1 MSISG
6 KDLSMR
12 RKARIFAGI
21 CALTVCLTPFAI
33 AQSQEQALGDAVS
46 SGKAHVA
53 LRYRYEHVDQDN
65 SLENADA
72 STVRIRLNY
81 LTGSWN
87 GWSAFG
93 EFDHVAEVIVND
105 YNSGAGTSPG
115 RVQYSTVADPKG
127 SDLNQL
133 YLQYK
138 SAEDWFLRL
147 GRQKIL
153 LDNHRF
159 VGNVGWRQNEQ
170 TYDGLSLTVKSIPR
184 TELFYSYIQNV
195 NRIFGDKVP
204 AGDHSVDT
212 HLLNVKVRLGDAWSI
227 TPYAYYIDN
236 EESASFSTSTFGARL
251 SGKIAAGGG
260 SISLLAELAT
270 QSDAANNPVS
280 YAADYAYLNVLW
292 TAGNGLGIG
301 AAFESLGGDP
311 VSAGMAFRTP
321 LATLHAFQGWNDMF
335 LTTPDTGIDD
345 LYFTFKYKLASWT
358 LQAVYHDFS
367 SEAGSSDFGTEL
379 DMSAGRKLSDR
390 YGLLLKAGLF
400 NADSASPLSS
410 VVDTNKFWVMLTANF

>member
-1 MSISG
+1 MKRTHKI
-6 KDLSMR
+6 
-12 RKARIFAGI
+12 IAGV
-21 CALTVCLTPFAI
+21 CTAVMCLTPFTFANG
-33 AQSQEQALGDAVS
+33 QQQTLGDAVT

-53 LRYRYEHVDQDN
+53 LRYRYEHVDQNNLLKDAN
-65 SLENADA
+65 A
-72 STVRIRLNY
+72 STVRVRLNY
-81 LTGSWN
+81 LTENWS
-87 GWSAFG
+87 GWAAFA
-93 EFDHVAEVIVND
+93 EFDHVAEVILND
-105 YNSGAGTSPG
+105 YNSGGGTSPG
-115 RVQYSTVADPKG
+115 RTQYSTVADPRG

-138 SAEDWFLRL
+138 PSEDWYLRL

-159 VGNVGWRQNEQ
+159 VGHVGWRQNEQ
-170 TYDGLSLTVKSIPR
+170 TYDALSLTVKSIAN
-184 TELFYSYIQNV
+184 TELFYSYVENV
-195 NRIFGDKVP
+195 NRIFGDKVA
-204 AGDHSVDT
+204 AGDHSVNT
-212 HLLNVKVRLGDAWSI
+212 HLLNAKIKLGGAWSI

-236 EESASFSTSTFGARL
+236 DDAASFSTATYGARL

-260 SISLLAELAT
+260 SINLLAELAT
-270 QSDAANNPVS
+270 QSDAANNPVA
-280 YAADYAYLNVLW
+280 YDADYTHLNVLW

-335 LTTPDTGIDD
+335 STTPDTGIDD
-345 LYFTFKYKLASWT
+345 LYFTFKYKVVSWT

-367 SEAGSSDFGTEL
+367 SEAGSGDFGTEL
-379 DMSAGRKLSDR
+379 DVSAGRKLSDR

>member
-1 MSISG
+1 MSLNNRVESVARFLVLGVACLSISAVADETSG
-6 KDLSMR
+6 E
-12 RKARIFAGI
+12 AR
-21 CALTVCLTPFAI
+21 
-33 AQSQEQALGDAVS
+33 
-46 SGKAHVA
+46 VA

-65 SLENADA
+65 LLQNANA

-81 LTGSWN
+81 ETAVWKSW
-87 GWSAFG
+87 SVFG
-93 EFDHVAEVIVND
+93 EFDHVAEVILND
-105 YNSGAGTSPG
+105 YNSGGGTSPG
-115 RVQYSTVADPKG
+115 RTQYSTVADPRG

-138 SAEDWFLRL
+138 PLEDWYLRL

-159 VGNVGWRQNEQ
+159 VGHVGWRQNEQ
-170 TYDGLSLTVKSIPR
+170 TYDALSLTVKSIAS
-184 TELFYSYIQNV
+184 TELFYSYVENV
-195 NRIFGDKVP
+195 NRIFGDRVA
-204 AGDHSVDT
+204 AGDHSVNT
-212 HLLNVKVRLGDAWSI
+212 HLFNAKISLSDSWTV

-236 EESASFSTSTFGARL
+236 DDVASFSTSTYGARL

-260 SISLLAELAT
+260 SINLLVELAA

-280 YAADYAYLNVLW
+280 YDADYAHLNVLW
-292 TAGNGLGIG
+292 TAGTGLGIG
-301 AAFESLGGDP
+301 AAFESLGVDP
-311 VSAGMAFRTP
+311 VSGGMAFRTP

-345 LYFTFKYKLASWT
+345 LYFTLKYKVASWN

-379 DMSAGRKLSDR
+379 DVSAGRKLSDR

-400 NADSASPLSS
+400 DADSASQLSS
-410 VVDTNKFWVMLTANF
+410 AVDTNKFWVMLTANF

>member
-1 MSISG
+1 M
-6 KDLSMR
+6 K
-12 RKARIFAGI
+12 RKYEVFVG
-21 CALTVCLTPFAI
+21 AI
-33 AQSQEQALGDAVS
+33 AAMMCLAPYMIADGQELGLGDAVT

-65 SLENADA
+65 SLEDADA
-72 STVRIRLNY
+72 STVRVRLNY
-81 LTGSWN
+81 LTGSWS
-87 GWSAFG
+87 GWSGFG
-93 EFDHVAEVIVND
+93 EFDHVAEVFLND
-105 YNSGAGTSPG
+105 YNSGGGTSPG
-115 RVQYSTVADPKG
+115 RTQYSTVADPRG

-138 SAEDWFLRL
+138 PSEDWFLRL

-159 VGNVGWRQNEQ
+159 VGHVGWRQNEQ
-170 TYDGLSLTVKSIPR
+170 TYDGLSLTLKSIPS
-184 TELFYSYIQNV
+184 TDLFYSYIENV
-195 NRIFGDKVP
+195 NRIFGDKVA

-212 HLLNVKVRLGDAWSI
+212 HLLNAKIKLGDAWSI

-236 EESASFSTSTFGARL
+236 EDSASSSTSTLGARL
-251 SGKIAAGGG
+251 SGKIAAGEGN
-260 SISLLAELAT
+260 INLLVELAT

-280 YAADYAYLNVLW
+280 YDAEYAHLNVLW
-292 TAGNGLGIG
+292 TASSGLGFG

-335 LTTPDTGIDD
+335 LNTPDSGIDD
-345 LYFTFKYKLASWT
+345 LYFTFKYKVASWT

-379 DMSAGRKLSDR
+379 DFSAGRKLSDR

-410 VVDTNKFWVMLTANF
+410 TVDTNKFWVMLTANY